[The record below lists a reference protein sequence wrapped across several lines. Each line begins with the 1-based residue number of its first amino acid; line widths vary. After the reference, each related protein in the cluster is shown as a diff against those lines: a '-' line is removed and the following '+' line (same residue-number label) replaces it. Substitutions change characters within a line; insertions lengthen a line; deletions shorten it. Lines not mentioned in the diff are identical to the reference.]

1 MARKEERKG
10 ARKGVKKGAQKKE
23 VKKEARKEVKKEAP
37 KGAQQGKLKLGLYWA
52 ASCGGCEIAI
62 VELREKILDL
72 DAAADILFWPVA
84 VDIKYKDV
92 EAMPDRHMDVCLF
105 NGAIRTSENEHMAH
119 LLRRKSKVLVAFG
132 SCAHEG
138 CIPGLANLFDR
149 QSIFEY
155 VYLKSPSRD
164 NPTNAVPQT
173 SYQMPEGEIHIP
185 KFYNTV
191 KTLRQVEDVD
201 YFVPGCPPQAPQIW
215 AVIEAILAGN
225 LPPKGS
231 VVGANEKTVCD
242 ECKHE
247 RKEKR
252 IKKFYRVH
260 EIIPDSKECLFDQ
273 GIICAGPATRGGC
286 GALCTTVDIPC
297 RGCYGPPPN
306 VTDQGASL
314 LAAVASVVD
323 ADTEEEAARIVGE
336 IADPIGTFYRFSLPS
351 SLLHRSKLEIR
362 D

>member
-1 MARKEERKG
+1 MAHTSTTLSTSN
-10 ARKGVKKGAQKKE
+10 KK
-23 VKKEARKEVKKEAP
+23 
-37 KGAQQGKLKLGLYWA
+37 LNLGLYWA

-72 DAAADILFWPVA
+72 DAAANILFWPVA
-84 VDIKYKDV
+84 MDFKYKDV
-92 EAMPDRHMDVCLF
+92 EAMPDGHIDVCLF
-105 NGAIRTSENEHMAH
+105 NGAIRTSENEHLAH
-119 LLRRKSKVLVAFG
+119 LLRQKSSVLVAFG

-149 QSIFEY
+149 QSIFERA
-155 VYLKSPSRD
+155 YLEVPSVD
-164 NPTNAVPQT
+164 NPERVLPQT
-173 SYQMPEGEIHIP
+173 SYQLPEGEVTIP

-215 AVIEAILAGN
+215 AVIEAILGGN

-242 ECKHE
+242 ECKHTRE
-247 RKEKR
+247 EKR
-252 IKKFYRVH
+252 IKKFYRPH
-260 EIIPDSKECLFDQ
+260 EIIPDSTKCLLDQ

-286 GALCTTVDIPC
+286 GALCTKVDMPC

-306 VTDQGASL
+306 VIDQGAAL
-314 LAAVASVVD
+314 LSAVASVVD
-323 ADTEEEAARIVGE
+323 ADTEAEAARIVGE
-336 IADPIGTFYRFSLPS
+336 IADPVGTFYRFGLPA
-351 SLLHRSKLEIR
+351 SLLHRARLDIGY
-362 D
+362 

>member
-1 MARKEERKG
+1 MTQNE
-10 ARKGVKKGAQKKE
+10 
-23 VKKEARKEVKKEAP
+23 
-37 KGAQQGKLKLGLYWA
+37 KLKLGLYWA

-72 DAAADILFWPVA
+72 AAAADILFWPVA
-84 VDIKYKDV
+84 LDFKYKDV
-92 EAMPDRHMDVCLF
+92 EAMPDGHLDVCLF
-105 NGAIRTSENEHMAH
+105 NGAIRNTENEHLAH

-149 QSIFEY
+149 QSILERA
-155 VYLKSPSRD
+155 YLEVPSVD
-164 NPTNAVPQT
+164 NQQGILPQT
-173 SYQMPEGEIHIP
+173 SYHLPEGEVKIP
-185 KFYNTV
+185 KLYNTV
-191 KTLRQVEDVD
+191 KTLKQVEDVD

-215 AVIEAILAGN
+215 AVIEAILGGN

-247 RKEKR
+247 REEKH
-252 IKKFYRVH
+252 IKKFYRPH
-260 EIIPDSKECLFDQ
+260 EIIPDSGRCLFDQ
-273 GIICAGPATRGGC
+273 GIICMGPATRGGC
-286 GALCTTVDIPC
+286 GALCTQVDMPC

-306 VTDQGASL
+306 VIDQGAAL
-314 LAAVASVVD
+314 LSAVASVVD

-336 IADPIGTFYRFSLPS
+336 IVDPVGTFYRFGLPA
-351 SLLHRSKLEIR
+351 SLLHRAKL
-362 D
+362 DQGGKA